1 MPHPRLAIAKTPPSE
16 LIRQYSYILQCK
28 IHRVTDFTA
37 PTAGIICLSC
47 PPAQLRSRVVR
58 YTLLLRSRT
67 GHCPNAQPWP
77 SLIAPECTILYMASR
92 EIIHLPGTSP
102 RTTPRPPCAPPPPM
116 PIRNAF
122 LFRLFFQK
130 LFWNAPSKVDIDFVT
145 FYHFLRF

>member
-67 GHCPNAQPWP
+67 GHCPTHNLDRRSSLQSVP
-77 SLIAPECTILYMASR
+77 SLYMASR
-92 EIIHLPGTSP
+92 EIIHLPIILPYDP
-102 RTTPRPPCAPPPPM
+102 RQHEPHVPRHQTA
-116 PIRNAF
+116 RNAF

-130 LFWNAPSKVDIDFVT
+130 LFWNAPSKVDIDFDT
-145 FYHFLRF
+145 FCHFLRF